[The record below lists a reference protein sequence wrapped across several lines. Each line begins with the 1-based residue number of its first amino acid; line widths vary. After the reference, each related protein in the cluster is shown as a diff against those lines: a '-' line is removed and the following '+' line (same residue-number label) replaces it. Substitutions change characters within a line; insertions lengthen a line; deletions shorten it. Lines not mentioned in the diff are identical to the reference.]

1 MSTQKN
7 VTERWPISRRFSYLQ
22 QRTGQISSAAVR
34 SLLNAITIQF
44 LSAVDERSDSIAH
57 HSMH

>member
-1 MSTQKN
+1 
-7 VTERWPISRRFSYLQ
+7 VPLLILQ

-44 LSAVDERSDSIAH
+44 LSAVDERSDSIVRH
-57 HSMH
+57 NMD